1 MENEQGVKKK
11 SWLKVPHTYTIIF
24 AIIFSRYCKLYYTA
38 GEFERVEDEEGRM
51 LVVDGSYHHI
61 ESEPVS
67 FLKCLQRF
75 QWVSKKGL
83 KLFST
88 FFSQWCIWYYSFYR
102 CY

>member
-1 MENEQGVKKK
+1 MSRGKEEKLVESTSYIYDYFCYYFLAGIA
-11 SWLKVPHTYTIIF
+11 SYIIP
-24 AIIFSRYCKLYYTA
+24 A

-88 FFSQWCIWYYSFYR
+88 FFSQWCFWYYSFYR